1 MRKVTHT
8 TNTTI
13 HFDPA
18 HKGAPY
24 TVDGI
29 HYMNGG
35 NVNEAAVNEWLG
47 KGFGYDTAHVSFD
60 QGSDIEE
67 LHASV
72 KSSGASLA
80 CLYGE
85 TKEQIIAEYFK
96 RTASR
101 QWIYVVRVDEEFW
114 FYFMTKEE
122 FSEMLE
128 KFATT
133 AKESGSHKLKVRFN
147 KTSGKMIKWLE
158 EKVEV

>member
-1 MRKVTHT
+1 MRKATYT
-8 TNTTI
+8 TTTAI
-13 HFDPA
+13 KYDPT

-29 HYMNGG
+29 HYFNNG
-35 NVNEAAVNEWLG
+35 NKLEAVINEWCG
-47 KGFGYDTAHVSFD
+47 NGFGFDTKAVSFD
-60 QGSDIEE
+60 KGSDVEK

-85 TKEQIIAEYFK
+85 TKEAIIAEYFE
-96 RTASR
+96 RVASR
-101 QWIYVVRVDEEFW
+101 LWIYVVEIDGEFW
-114 FYFMTKEE
+114 IYQMDRAE
-122 FSEMLE
+122 FAEMLE

-158 EKVEV
+158 EKVEE

>member
-1 MRKVTHT
+1 MRKATYT
-8 TNTTI
+8 TTTAI
-13 HFDPA
+13 KYDSA

-29 HYMNGG
+29 HYFNNG
-35 NVNEAAVNEWLG
+35 NKLEAVVNEWCG
-47 KGFGYDTAHVSFD
+47 HGFNFDTKGVSFD
-60 QGSDIEE
+60 KGSDIEE

-85 TKEQIIAEYFK
+85 TKEAIITEYFQ

-101 QWIYVVRVDEEFW
+101 LWIYVVEIDGEFW
-114 FYFMTKEE
+114 IYQMNQAE
-122 FSEMLE
+122 FAEMLD

-133 AKESGSHKLKVRFN
+133 TKESGNHKLKVRFN
-147 KTSGKMIKWLE
+147 KTSGKMIKWFE
-158 EKVEV
+158 EKVGE